1 MSLGLK
7 EYQERKAA
15 EEARREEAAKP
26 KIQRF
31 ALEKDGDSAT
41 IRFGQEM
48 DHDAKGV
55 DPEVGIGVVH
65 VFHNNGDDP
74 KNGFMNAAKCSI
86 NSQGACYGCERVQD
100 YAVEWA
106 ERKGWKQKEKFVI
119 NVIAGEPRE
128 VVEKVNGKE
137 KKRYFTTDLADDAK
151 GGTVYLVEQST
162 YNGIYDS
169 LAAFFLNVKASKET
183 ILGKTFQ
190 ISRKGSGFNDTSYSI
205 IPVEDLPKS
214 ATPLKDFDLFDVNEV
229 LPEVPYAQ
237 QDAFFHKGQATRQTV
252 STDAPAESAPATAD
266 AGSKTG
272 TTEGW

>member
-1 MSLGLK
+1 MSLGLR
-7 EYQERKAA
+7 EYQQRKAE

-41 IRFGQEM
+41 VRFGQEM

-55 DPEVGIGVVH
+55 NPEVGIGVVH

-100 YAVEWA
+100 YSVEWA

-137 KKRYFTTDLADDAK
+137 KKRFFTTDLPDDAK

-162 YNGIYDS
+162 YNGIYDA
-169 LAAFFLNVKASKET
+169 LANFFLNTKASKET

-190 ISRKGSGFNDTSYSI
+190 ITRKGSGFNDTSYSI
-205 IPVEDLPKS
+205 IPVEDLPKG
-214 ATPLKDFDLFDVNEV
+214 ATPLSEFELFDVNEV

-237 QDAFFHKGQATRQTV
+237 QDAFYHKGQA
-252 STDAPAESAPATAD
+252 SAAAPSEAPAEDKQPVA

-272 TTEGW
+272 TSEGW